1 MNKNGSWK
9 ARLGEGKGVNLW
21 GKLLF
26 IIKTKS
32 MINIFSQEY
41 LDKKYDEIAK
51 NALERVK
58 NNTREQNI
66 RELMEMGI
74 CDENGNYTPE
84 YEDFQYLKWDKL
96 NQCFYV

>member
-1 MNKNGSWK
+1 
-9 ARLGEGKGVNLW
+9 
-21 GKLLF
+21 
-26 IIKTKS
+26 